1 MLTYNTGVQAYRPI
15 SPEMQ
20 QKASQG
26 IMAYAPTYGDVY
38 AGEAQKQAVDYE
50 RAAESVNNEFMQQ
63 SQQAR
68 INTALQGLQNV
79 SQAQQN
85 ATDIE
90 TKRQKL
96 QLGYVGNMFG
106 GLNSILSGL
115 YL

>member
-1 MLTYNTGVQAYRPI
+1 MLTYNTGVQAYQPI
-15 SPEMQ
+15 PQAMQ
-20 QKASQG
+20 QKATQG
-26 IMAYAPTYGDVY
+26 IMAYAPTHGDVY

-50 RAAESVNNEFMQQ
+50 RSSAAANNDFMQQ

-68 INTALQGLQNV
+68 INTALQGLQNA

-90 TKRQKL
+90 SKRQKL
-96 QLGYVGNMFG
+96 QMGYVGNMFG
-106 GLNSILSGL
+106 GLNSLLSGL